1 MRYCVNPHLTE
12 LNIMTCPRVVLHIA
26 NLYEKCRWYDPY
38 EKRALAPELL
48 LISTL
53 ARLCCSFVVF
63 SLIPQSPSRCLPLES
78 LELIFHENI
87 SRSSLFFP
95 FLFLSFSFPFCFS
108 IILFFFLYLIF
119 SLCFVSFSS
128 FFFLCFIL
136 MNFVLV
142 LALDRVVSL
151 WFKIIAFQDLVWL
164 IFNSFFTAPQDI
176 RSVWFVGNCCF
187 LGSDW
192 FSVVNRLQAR
202 CRRCLHARTAR
213 RSLQKRLHAQ
223 CGTARR
229 SQSRSRSSG
238 EDARVVKAFE
248 GRAEKNRRR

>member
-1 MRYCVNPHLTE
+1 
-12 LNIMTCPRVVLHIA
+12 MTCPIVVLPIA
-26 NLYEKCRWYDPY
+26 NLYEKCRWNAPY

-53 ARLCCSFVVF
+53 VRLCCSFVVF

-87 SRSSLFFP
+87 SCSSLFFP

-108 IILFFFLYLIF
+108 IIHFFFSLSYFLSFVLFLSLLFFFLF
-119 SLCFVSFSS
+119 
-128 FFFLCFIL
+128 FIL
-136 MNFVLV
+136 MNFVLL